1 MSVDNLSDVAI
12 SAQGVGKLYLLYKRP
27 QDRLKQSIL
36 GRLGRNYAQT
46 FWALRNVSFEV
57 NRGEALGIIGRN
69 GSGKS
74 TLLQILAG
82 TLQLTEGRFTS
93 NGRLTALLELG
104 AGFNT
109 EFTGRENILLNGAT
123 LGIPEREMRKLS
135 EKVIDFAQ
143 IGDFIDQPVK
153 IYSSGMFI
161 RLAFSIATAVDPDI
175 LIIDEALAVGD
186 MGFVFKCMNRMKQMR
201 EQGATV
207 ILVTHDVQTVRSF
220 CDKALWLKDGQVA
233 MSGAPLDVTSRYMEF
248 LFSAQPDNGAPNT
261 VSIDFVADQN
271 ADRQNQNLLSL
282 RKDLVRWGSAEI
294 QIESCTIDNGKPDT
308 ALYFD
313 YGDRLEI
320 RLLAR
325 VMEDIA
331 SETTGVGFALRNS
344 RGLDIVTCTT
354 YENNLRL
361 PSLRKGQVIEA
372 RFSLD
377 NILSPGDYAL
387 VVNVEHRDQTVPHY
401 YDFVENTLIFKVVS
415 EKLIHS
421 LVLPP
426 IEQRVRIIA

>member
-1 MSVDNLSDVAI
+1 MNATQPSEVVI
-12 SAQGVGKLYLLYKRP
+12 SAQGLSKLYLLYKKP

-82 TLQLTEGRFTS
+82 TLQLTEGRFTT

-123 LGIPEREMRKLS
+123 LGIPEREMRNLS

-153 IYSSGMFI
+153 IYSSGMFV
-161 RLAFSIATAVDPDI
+161 RLAFSIATAVEPDI

-220 CDKALWLKDGQVA
+220 CDKALWLKDGGVA

-248 LFSAQPDNGAPNT
+248 LFSDQPDEGSPNT
-261 VSIDFVADQN
+261 TTIDFVPGQSSNEQSVDQ
-271 ADRQNQNLLSL
+271 LSH

-294 QIESCTIDNGKPDT
+294 QIESCSIDNGKSGT
-308 ALYFD
+308 ALYFE
-313 YGDRLEI
+313 YGDQLNI

-325 VMEDIA
+325 AREDIA
-331 SETTGVGFALRNS
+331 SETIGLGFAFRNS
-344 RGLDIVTCTT
+344 RGLDIITCTT

-361 PSLRKGQVIEA
+361 PALRKGQVVEA
-372 RFSLD
+372 CFTLD

-401 YDFVENTLIFKVVS
+401 FDFVENTLIFKVVS
-415 EKLIHS
+415 DKVIHS

-426 IEQRVRIIA
+426 VEQRIRIIA